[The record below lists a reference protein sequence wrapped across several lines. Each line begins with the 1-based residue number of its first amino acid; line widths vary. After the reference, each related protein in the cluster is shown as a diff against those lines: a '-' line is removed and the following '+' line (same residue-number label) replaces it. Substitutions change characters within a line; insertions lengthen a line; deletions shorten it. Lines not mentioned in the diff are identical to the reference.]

1 MGSLSSLSL
10 TGQLQ
15 GRLLVLAPAF
25 FCKEA
30 FDDIMIC
37 ERAWGALTVHRLIA
51 CRGLWSVGPLHLPFA
66 TESLDTARA
75 WAGCRER

>member
-51 CRGLWSVGPLHLPFA
+51 CRGTVVRWSSAFAIA